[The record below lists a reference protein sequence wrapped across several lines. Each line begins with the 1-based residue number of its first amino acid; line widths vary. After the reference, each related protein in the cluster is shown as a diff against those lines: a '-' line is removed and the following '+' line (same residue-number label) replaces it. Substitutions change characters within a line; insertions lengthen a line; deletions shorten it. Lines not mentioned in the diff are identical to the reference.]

1 MKKTITLREHL
12 AKIDQNS
19 EATPETIERMV
30 INLKKKF
37 KKCGYPKAAKNTEL
51 LKEYIALIFST
62 QDNRCTHWLPVKKG
76 QINGVWNRPGRSYC
90 CWKTDRVIYE
100 IDHVNPTNAG
110 GKDELTNYQFL
121 SSNANQFTKC
131 SLPYDLLLTRID
143 LSSALKLR
151 IKEVLRRREALF
163 KSDKWTAFLKK
174 LDNWEKGAA

>member
-1 MKKTITLREHL
+1 LKKHLTNKAKRDNSSLHNGETMKKTITLREHL

-76 QINGVWNRPGRSYC
+76 Q
-90 CWKTDRVIYE
+90 
-100 IDHVNPTNAG
+100 
-110 GKDELTNYQFL
+110 
-121 SSNANQFTKC
+121 
-131 SLPYDLLLTRID
+131 
-143 LSSALKLR
+143 
-151 IKEVLRRREALF
+151 
-163 KSDKWTAFLKK
+163 
-174 LDNWEKGAA
+174 